1 MTPTFFKNPAAF
13 RRWLQQ
19 HHQNATELVV
29 GFYKTGSGKA
39 SITWSEAV
47 DQALCFG
54 WIDGVR
60 TSIDVLSYKIRF
72 TPRKPNSIW
81 STVNIRKIAALTKA
95 GLMQPAGL
103 EAFNNRNDQKTK
115 LYTHEQDEI
124 KLAPELEQQLKADKA
139 AWTYFQALAP
149 GYRKSSVNWIMGAK
163 QEATRLKRLQ
173 QLISDSANG
182 INAFKDNKYKK

>member
-1 MTPTFFKNPAAF
+1 MTPTFFKDPAAL
-13 RRWLQQ
+13 RRWLQK
-19 HHQNATELVV
+19 HHQTATELIV
-29 GFYKTGSGKA
+29 GFYKTGSGKP
-39 SITWSEAV
+39 SVTWPEAV

-60 TSIDVLSYKIRF
+60 TSIDASSYKIRF
-72 TPRKPNSIW
+72 TPRKPGSIW
-81 STVNIRKIAALTKA
+81 STVNINKIATLTQQ

-103 EAFNNRNDQKTK
+103 DAFNNRDGEKTK
-115 LYTHEQDEI
+115 RYAHEQDDV
-124 KLAPELEQQLKADKA
+124 KLSPEFEQAFKKHKA

-173 QLISDSANG
+173 QLIADSDNST
-182 INAFKDNKYKK
+182 NAFKDNKYKK

>member
-1 MTPTFFKNPAAF
+1 MTPTFFKHSAAF

-19 HHQNATELVV
+19 HHQSAAELVV
-29 GFYKTGSGKA
+29 GFYKTNSGKA

-81 STVNIRKIAALTKA
+81 STVNIRKVAALTKA

-103 EAFNNRNDQKTK
+103 EAFNSRNDQKTK
-115 LYTHEQDEI
+115 LYTHEQDEV
-124 KLAPELEQQLKADKA
+124 KLAPELEQQLKAHKA
-139 AWTYFQALAP
+139 AWSYFQALAP
-149 GYRKSSVNWIMGAK
+149 GYRKSSINWIMGAK
-163 QEATRLKRLQ
+163 QEATRLKRMQ